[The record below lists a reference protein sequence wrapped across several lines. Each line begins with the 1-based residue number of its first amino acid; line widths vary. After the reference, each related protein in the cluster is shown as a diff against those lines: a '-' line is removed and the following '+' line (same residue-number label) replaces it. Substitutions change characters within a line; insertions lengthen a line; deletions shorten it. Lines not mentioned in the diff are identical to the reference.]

1 MAIKSKREIERK
13 TEEFV
18 KNRKSELDRILYFVK
33 NNEKGMGYESAYSSL
48 KSMAAGLSDLA
59 DIFKQWANDDRQ
71 GKLEESVKPA
81 RKSFKQYLTESVL
94 PTQNEGWGFF
104 GTITMEYDHN
114 SYEKAKEAWKI
125 AFQEVQKA
133 TGWADKE
140 VRDWL
145 DSGDGR
151 HFADQCADFGAGK
164 NPADGISQATKFWKE
179 RKWFK

>member
-1 MAIKSKREIERK
+1 MAIKSKLEIERK

-81 RKSFKQYLTESVL
+81 RKSFKQYLTE
-94 PTQNEGWGFF
+94 
-104 GTITMEYDHN
+104 
-114 SYEKAKEAWKI
+114 
-125 AFQEVQKA
+125 
-133 TGWADKE
+133 
-140 VRDWL
+140 
-145 DSGDGR
+145 
-151 HFADQCADFGAGK
+151 
-164 NPADGISQATKFWKE
+164 ATKVPYLLKNAKVGDTFHDGSDLGREYKITRVTPSKVYATCVKDSNVTGEYNRSHSDYNETDPQWAKLYTI
-179 RKWFK
+179 K

>member
-1 MAIKSKREIERK
+1 MK
-13 TEEFV
+13 T
-18 KNRKSELDRILYFVK
+18 
-33 NNEKGMGYESAYSSL
+33 
-48 KSMAAGLSDLA
+48 
-59 DIFKQWANDDRQ
+59 
-71 GKLEESVKPA
+71 
-81 RKSFKQYLTESVL
+81 FKQYLTEANNITLYRKIDDVKVVIEPDGSYTFWKDGGKTKGAQNRSLHGQQGAVKELMAIGYKPAQSLNEAVL

-104 GTITMEYDHN
+104 GTITMEFDHN

-151 HFADQCADFGAGK
+151 QFADQCADFGAGK
-164 NPADGISQATKFWKE
+164 NPADGISQAAKFWKE

>member
-1 MAIKSKREIERK
+1 MDLIHFGHGQQGAVKELMAI
-13 TEEFV
+13 
-18 KNRKSELDRILYFVK
+18 
-33 NNEKGMGYESAYSSL
+33 GY
-48 KSMAAGLSDLA
+48 
-59 DIFKQWANDDRQ
+59 
-71 GKLEESVKPA
+71 KPA
-81 RKSFKQYLTESVL
+81 QSLNEAVL

-104 GTITMEYDHN
+104 GTITMEFDHN

-151 HFADQCADFGAGK
+151 QFADQCADFGAGK
-164 NPADGISQATKFWKE
+164 NPADGISQAAKFWKE